1 MRMIPTPDTYRLVID
16 GKPAAECAAEEFGNW
31 MAGEVR
37 KAVADMERHGIK
49 FAALLADSIFS
60 SDGVPRSGR
69 LSEAGDRH
77 RS

>member
-49 FAALLADSIFS
+49 FAALLATPS
-60 SDGVPRSGR
+60 SPPTACTPIRS
-69 LSEAGDRH
+69 AI
-77 RS
+77 